1 MKQMLLHMKRARHI
15 KTAKTG
21 KGGQMGYI
29 LPEHM
34 QPKGKGV
41 SWPHPIPDIP
51 AAGQE
56 QSSKPDQQQQA
67 A

>member
-1 MKQMLLHMKRARHI
+1 MKQMLLHMKLARHI

-21 KGGQMGYI
+21 KGNQMGYI

-34 QPKGKGV
+34 EPRGKGV
-41 SWPHPIPDIP
+41 PWPHPLPDIP

-56 QSSKPDQQQQA
+56 QSSQSNQQQQA